1 MRLPAELILGPRLQA
16 KVPSVQARAKK
27 KEAATKT
34 WDPEPASAAAASRVL
49 PLGQPGTRHQD
60 GRSASH
66 RPAPGLLPPQG
77 SLSPSAG
84 DRPHST
90 ISPLQHPCAR
100 LLVEQDSGT
109 LDLSPGA
116 DCTPQNTVRE
126 GTGPVRADSCK
137 EASLGMQS
145 DRHSFTLA

>member
-1 MRLPAELILGPRLQA
+1 MPVELILGLRLQA
-16 KVPSVQARAKK
+16 KGPSMWVKAKK

-49 PLGQPGTRHQD
+49 PLGQPGTPHQD

-66 RPAPGLLPPQG
+66 RPSPGLLPPQG
-77 SLSPSAG
+77 SVSPSAG

-90 ISPLQHPCAR
+90 FSPLQHPRAC
-100 LLVEQDSGT
+100 LLVKQDSGI
-109 LDLSPGA
+109 LDLSQGA
-116 DCTPQNTVRE
+116 GCTPQNTVRE
-126 GTGPVRADSCK
+126 GTGPVRANSCK

-145 DRHSFTLA
+145 DGHSFTLALT